1 MLVLFLLG
9 GIVLLIFWLI
19 SSKTAVDFQSFLH
32 PTLPLDRGIFGV
44 YCFDGKQGSGKS
56 YSMVKFTRK
65 QAKHYTKVYS
75 NFPINGIDVEI
86 IDTVQALLALRNEKN
101 VLIVYDEIFTILS
114 DKTVP
119 INIRDDLTEFLSQQR
134 KMKNVLITSAQEW
147 LQIPIE
153 FRRYVRIQVRVNTM
167 PLGRFG
173 GLLLEEYRNAY
184 DMAWDNLQNEYVAP
198 RMSFKISK
206 YERRYMES
214 YDTFRRIY
222 QPKDRRS
229 YKGV

>member
-1 MLVLFLLG
+1 MLVFLFLGVLCLG
-9 GIVLLIFWLI
+9 IFYLI
-19 SSKTAVDFQSFLH
+19 SSKTSVDFASFLH

-65 QAKHYTKVYS
+65 QAKHYKKVYS
-75 NFPINGIDVEI
+75 NFPINGVEVEPI
-86 IDTVQALLALRNEKN
+86 QTVEALLALRNEKK
-101 VLIVYDEIFTILS
+101 VLIIYDEIFTILS
-114 DKTVP
+114 DKTIPV
-119 INIRDDLTEFLSQQR
+119 NIRDDLTEFLSQQR

-153 FRRYVRIQVRVNTM
+153 FRRYVRIQVRVNTF

-173 GLLLEEYRNAY
+173 GILFEEYRNAY
-184 DMAWDNLQNEYVAP
+184 DMAWDQLQNEYVAP

-222 QPKDRRS
+222 QPKDRRT
-229 YKGV
+229 YKGA